1 MVLPLWKTV
10 RRFLKTLKIKLPF
23 DLVSSLLGIY
33 PKKTTTLIC
42 IPMFIAAIFTI
53 TMIWK
58 QLKCPSM
65 DKETVRYID
74 IDIDIDIDIYRY
86 RYR

>member
-1 MVLPLWKTV
+1 M
-10 RRFLKTLKIKLPF
+10 LK
-23 DLVSSLLGIY
+23 
-33 PKKTTTLIC
+33 KKKESCTTI
-42 IPMFIAAIFTI
+42 FIAALFTI
-53 TMIWK
+53 AMIWK